1 MDARIITDGANF
13 ALKWANGVLSGRVR
27 LSILGHRDIWFGT
40 LAESDNSFN
49 LNILQSDD
57 THDTSCLL
65 YLLKN
70 KTQ

>member
-1 MDARIITDGANF
+1 MYARIIIDGANF
-13 ALKWANGVLSGRVR
+13 ALKWANEVLSGRVR
-27 LSILGHRDIWFGT
+27 LSLLGHRDIWFGT

-49 LNILQSDD
+49 LSILQRDD
-57 THDTSCLL
+57 ANDTSCSL